1 MVTTNT
7 LASWITTVPSLVAGG
22 MEVSLLPANVRNL
35 QRSGVTYRT
44 IQDLSP
50 TLEIVAVRHKN
61 NPSTTLENFLEV
73 IGGLLK
79 MEYDDE
85 GYTENRT

>member
-1 MVTTNT
+1 MTADNKMVTIKT

-22 MEVSLLPANVRNL
+22 MGVSLLPANIRNL

-50 TLEIVAVRHKN
+50 ILEIVAIRHKN

-73 IGGLLK
+73 IGGLF
-79 MEYDDE
+79 ED
-85 GYTENRT
+85 GVRR